1 MPYPE
6 LDEFVLAT
14 VRKIMPFGAVC
25 SLEEYGGMEAF
36 VHISEVSS
44 GWIRNIREHFKEGQL
59 IVAKV
64 VHVDVEKR
72 QIDLSLKRVSEVE
85 KKRKLELHQQS
96 KRSVKLLERAASK
109 AGKTM
114 RQALI
119 EVGEPLE
126 KEYGALFAAFE
137 ALAAGEEPKTKIP
150 KSWIQVLREVAQQE
164 IKPKKVT
171 IRAKLSLQSFAPE
184 GLEKIKIVLDKLAK
198 ELPKS
203 ELHYLGAPNYL
214 IDITAG
220 DFKTA
225 EKELVKA
232 QKLLD
237 ANAVEVESLLE
248 KEE

>member
-25 SLEEYGGMEAF
+25 GLEEYGGMEAF
-36 VHISEVSS
+36 IHISEVSS

-64 VHVDVEKR
+64 IHVDVEKR

-85 KKRKLELHQQS
+85 KKRKLELHQQA
-96 KRSVKLLERAASK
+96 KRSAKLLERAASK

-171 IRAKLSLQSFAPE
+171 LRAKLSLQSFAPE
-184 GLEKIKIVLDKLAK
+184 GLEKVKSILEKLAK
-198 ELPKS
+198 EIPKS
-203 ELHYLGAPNYL
+203 ELHYLGAPHYL

-237 ANAVEVESLLE
+237 ANAAEVESTLE
-248 KEE
+248 KEQ